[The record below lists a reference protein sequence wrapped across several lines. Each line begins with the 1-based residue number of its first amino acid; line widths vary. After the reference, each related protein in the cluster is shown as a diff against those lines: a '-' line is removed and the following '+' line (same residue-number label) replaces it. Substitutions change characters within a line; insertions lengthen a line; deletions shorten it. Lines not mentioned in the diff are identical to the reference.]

1 MVELDEVDRKILR
14 LLVAGADSSLT
25 EIGEQVG
32 LSTTALHH
40 RIKNL
45 KKRKVI
51 QRFTIALSEAVY
63 EGYVSCFVKV
73 IKTRKSS
80 IELSQK
86 FRSISE
92 VEACYSV
99 AGEESLLL
107 KVRSKSTK
115 DFHTVLEQ
123 INKIDGVER
132 TISSLII
139 EEHFNKGQTV

>member
-1 MVELDEVDRKILR
+1 MLQKANSR
-14 LLVAGADSSLT
+14 
-25 EIGEQVG
+25 

-51 QRFTIALSEAVY
+51 QRFTISLSEDVY

-73 IKTRKSS
+73 IKSRKSS
-80 IELSQK
+80 IELAQK
-86 FRSISE
+86 LKTLNE

-115 DFHTVLEQ
+115 DFQTVLEL